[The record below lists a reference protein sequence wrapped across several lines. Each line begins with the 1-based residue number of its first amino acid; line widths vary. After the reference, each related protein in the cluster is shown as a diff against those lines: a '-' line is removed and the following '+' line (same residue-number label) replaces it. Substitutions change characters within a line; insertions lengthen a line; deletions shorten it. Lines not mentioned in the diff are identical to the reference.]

1 MSMMIMFG
9 DETFEGFSA
18 KEQHIKQK
26 RAKVSGRIIR
36 IAEQQSCELLQGSG
50 SVRLRAGPRRSAN
63 AYSVD
68 PIVYNCVKSKSFFAL
83 ILVYLIFT
91 SWTSL
96 HGPRKS

>member
-1 MSMMIMFG
+1 MFG

-18 KEQHIKQK
+18 KEQHITQK
-26 RAKVSGRIIR
+26 RVKVSVRITR

-50 SVRLRAGPRRSAN
+50 SVRLRACPRRSAN

-68 PIVYNCVKSKSFFAL
+68 PFVYSCVKSKSLFAL

-91 SWTSL
+91 SRNLL

>member
-26 RAKVSGRIIR
+26 IVKVSGRITL
-36 IAEQQSCELLQGSG
+36 AEQQSCELLQGSG
-50 SVRLRAGPRRSAN
+50 SVRLRACPRRSAN

-68 PIVYNCVKSKSFFAL
+68 PIVYSCVKSKSLFAL
-83 ILVYLIFT
+83 ILVFLVFT
-91 SWTSL
+91 PWTLL
-96 HGPRKS
+96 HSRRKS